1 MSCYIPKNAVTQ
13 SFRSNKRVLTPN
25 QIIDLDNQN
34 KFTKNGQLELIQT
47 QEITSAQTY
56 IDFTNIKEDEYDVH
70 FITWNNVHP
79 QSDSKVLTLRLSD
92 DGGTSYESANY
103 EVAFIN
109 INASASFNA
118 TGSSS
123 NTFMYCSTSVGTG
136 TGECANGY
144 AYLYHLGDERNES
157 FNTFQNSDLQ
167 AAPTLQTFVG
177 SQIYNQTSIINA
189 LRFGT
194 SDGSSTW
201 TGDFSVYGLRFA

>member
-1 MSCYIPKNAVTQ
+1 MSSYIPKNAVTQ
-13 SFRSNKRVLTPN
+13 SFRSNKGVLTPN

-34 KFTKNGQLELIQT
+34 KFTKYGQLELIQT

-56 IDFTNIKEDEYDVH
+56 IDFTNIKEDEYDVL

>member
-1 MSCYIPKNAVTQ
+1 MSSYIPKNAVTQ
-13 SFRSNKRVLTPN
+13 SFKSNKGVLTPN

-34 KFTKNGQLELIQT
+34 KFTKYGQLELIQT

-56 IDFTNIKEDEYDVH
+56 IDFTNIKEDEYNVH

>member
-1 MSCYIPKNAVTQ
+1 M
-13 SFRSNKRVLTPN
+13 
-25 QIIDLDNQN
+25 
-34 KFTKNGQLELIQT
+34 IQT

>member
-1 MSCYIPKNAVTQ
+1 MSYIPKDAVTQ
-13 SFRSNKRVLTPN
+13 AFRSNKGVLTPN
-25 QIIDLDNQN
+25 QIIELDNEN
-34 KFTKNGQLELIQT
+34 KFTKYGQLELIQT

-56 IDFTNIKEDEYDVH
+56 IDFTNIKEDEYNVH

-79 QSDSKVLTLRLSD
+79 QTDSKTLTLRLSD

-144 AYLYHLGDERNES
+144 AYLYHLGDGGKES

-167 AAPTLQTFVG
+167 AAPT
-177 SQIYNQTSIINA
+177 
-189 LRFGT
+189 
-194 SDGSSTW
+194 
-201 TGDFSVYGLRFA
+201 

>member
-1 MSCYIPKNAVTQ
+1 MSYIPKDAVTQ
-13 SFRSNKRVLTPN
+13 SFQSNKGVLTPN
-25 QIIDLDNQN
+25 QIIELDNQN
-34 KFTKNGQLELIQT
+34 KFTKYGQLELIQT

>member
-1 MSCYIPKNAVTQ
+1 MSSYIPKNAVTQ
-13 SFRSNKRVLTPN
+13 SFKSNKGVLTPN

-34 KFTKNGQLELIQT
+34 KFTKYGQLELIQT

-79 QSDSKVLTLRLSD
+79 QSGSKVLTLRLSD

>member
-1 MSCYIPKNAVTQ
+1 MSSYIPKDGVTQ
-13 SFRSNKRVLTPN
+13 AFRDNKGVLSPN

-34 KFTKNGQLELIQT
+34 KFTKYGQLELIQT

-79 QSDSKVLTLRLSD
+79 QSDSKVLTLRLSH

>member
-1 MSCYIPKNAVTQ
+1 MSYIPKDAVTQ
-13 SFRSNKRVLTPN
+13 SFQSNKGVLTPN
-25 QIIDLDNQN
+25 QIIELVNEN
-34 KFTKNGQLELIQT
+34 KFTMYGQLELIQT

-56 IDFTNIKEDEYDVH
+56 IDFTNIKEDEYNVH

-79 QSDSKVLTLRLSD
+79 QTDSKTLTLRLSD

-144 AYLYHLGDERNES
+144 AYLYHLGDGGKES

-177 SQIYNQTSIINA
+177 SQIYNQTSTINA

>member
-1 MSCYIPKNAVTQ
+1 MSYIPKDAVTQ
-13 SFRSNKRVLTPN
+13 SFQSNKGVLTPN
-25 QIIDLDNQN
+25 QIIELDNQN
-34 KFTKNGQLELIQT
+34 KFTKYGQLELIQT

-56 IDFTNIKEDEYDVH
+56 IDFTNIKEDEYNVH

-79 QSDSKVLTLRLSD
+79 QTDSKTLTLRLSD

-144 AYLYHLGDERNES
+144 AYLYHLGDGGKES

-189 LRFGT
+189 FRFGT

>member
-1 MSCYIPKNAVTQ
+1 MSSYIPKNAITQ
-13 SFRSNKRVLTPN
+13 SFKSNKGVLTPN

-34 KFTKNGQLELIQT
+34 KFTKYGQLELIQT
-47 QEITSAQTY
+47 QEIASAQTY

-103 EVAFIN
+103 EIAFIN

>member
-1 MSCYIPKNAVTQ
+1 MSYIPKDAVTQ
-13 SFRSNKRVLTPN
+13 SFQSNKGVLTPN
-25 QIIDLDNQN
+25 QIIELDNQN
-34 KFTKNGQLELIQT
+34 KFTKYGQLELIQT

-56 IDFTNIKEDEYDVH
+56 IDFTNIKEDEYNVH

-79 QSDSKVLTLRLSD
+79 QTDSKTLTLRLSD

-144 AYLYHLGDERNES
+144 AYLYHLGDGGKES
-157 FNTFQNSDLQ
+157 FNTFQISDLQ

-177 SQIYNQTSIINA
+177 SQIYNQTSTIND
-189 LRFGT
+189 LIFGT
-194 SDGSSTW
+194 IDGSSTW

>member
-1 MSCYIPKNAVTQ
+1 MSYIPKDAVTQ
-13 SFRSNKRVLTPN
+13 AFKSNKGVLTPN

-34 KFTKNGQLELIQT
+34 KFTKYGQLELIQT

>member
-1 MSCYIPKNAVTQ
+1 MSSYIPKNAVTQ
-13 SFRSNKRVLTPN
+13 SFRSNKGVLTPN

-34 KFTKNGQLELIQT
+34 KFTKYGQLELIQT